1 MPPVMPLDKAP
12 HVPMLGLNTLWFQV
26 AGTICNLRCS
36 HCFISCSP
44 ENDSHKMMT
53 RSQVQRY
60 LVEARELGVKEFY
73 FTGGE
78 PLLNRELPGILAD
91 ALQIGPATVLTNG
104 MLITAS
110 IARVMRETQD
120 ASPHPL
126 EFRVSLD
133 GSTAEQNDR
142 IRGKGV
148 FAKATQGIRNLRG
161 VGFEPIITACQID
174 ETRPPDEFRRG
185 FEDLARRVGQA
196 TPRLKILPPLFLGA
210 LAKTGRPYHPHERVS
225 DACFVNYPWESL
237 QCSTCR
243 MVTSEGVYVCP
254 ILIDEPTARMGRTI
268 RETLRPFPLA
278 FSACYTC
285 RMQGLSCANPPEPYT
300 KGRGVPMHAP
310 QVTIRADGEITRADV
325 QQFYAEAAL
334 DPKPALCCPGGY
346 DASETAHIPKEVLE
360 RSYGCGSPMGAA
372 GLIPGEIVVDLGSGA
387 GIDVFVAAQKV
398 ERNGKVIGVD
408 MTPEMRAQALGA
420 ADQVARNLGYRNTE
434 FRHGYLEEIPVDGQS
449 VDLVTSNCVLNLSR
463 DKRKVF
469 REIARILR
477 HGGRFVIADILSEKP
492 VPREWQGDKQLWG
505 ECIAG
510 ALSEEEFLAAALET
524 GFYGLQILTRT
535 SYRRVGGHNFYAVTV
550 RGWKF
555 QKGSTC
561 VYTGQHAIYL
571 GPYSQVSDDDGHT
584 YRRGVPFE
592 ICTDTAAKLA
602 SPPYGGQFLI
612 TGPQVSQARAMT
624 CSPSSSGERCC

>member
-1 MPPVMPLDKAP
+1 MPPIMPPDKAP
-12 HVPMLGLNTLWFQV
+12 HVPMLGLKTLWFQV

-44 ENDSHKMMT
+44 ENDSHTMMT

-60 LVEARELGVKEFY
+60 LAEARELGVEEFY

-78 PLLNRELPGILAD
+78 PLLNRELPGILVD
-91 ALQIGPATVLTNG
+91 ALHIGPATVLTNG

-110 IARVMRETQD
+110 IARVMREIQD

-133 GSTAEQNDR
+133 GSTAEQNDA

-148 FAKATQGIRNLRG
+148 FGKATQGIRNLRA

-174 ETRPPDEFRRG
+174 EHQDPNAFRRG
-185 FEDLARRVGQA
+185 FEDLARRMGQM

-210 LAKTGRPYHPHERVS
+210 LEKSVRPYRATERVT
-225 DACFVNYPWESL
+225 DACFVNYSWESL

-254 ILIDEPTARMGRTI
+254 ILLDEPTARMGQTI

-278 FSACYTC
+278 YSACYTC
-285 RMQGLSCANPPEPYT
+285 RVQGLSCANPSEP
-300 KGRGVPMHAP
+300 HAP
-310 QVTIRADGEITRADV
+310 VRAAREVTRADV

-334 DPKPALCCPGGY
+334 EPKPALCCPGGY
-346 DASETAHIPKEVLE
+346 EGAETAHIPEEVLQ
-360 RSYGCGSPMGAA
+360 RAYGCGSPMGMAELA
-372 GLIPGEIVVDLGSGA
+372 PGEIVVDLGSGA
-387 GIDVFVAAQKV
+387 GIDVFVAAKTV
-398 ERNGKVIGVD
+398 GKDGTVIGVD
-408 MTPEMRAQALGA
+408 MTPEMLAQALGA
-420 ADQVARNLGYRNTE
+420 AGQVARNLGYRNTE
-434 FRHGYLEEIPVDGQS
+434 FRHGYLEEIPVDDAS
-449 VDLVTSNCVLNLSR
+449 VDLVTSNCVLNLST
-463 DKRKVF
+463 DKGKVF
-469 REIARILR
+469 REIGRILR
-477 HGGRFVIADILSEKP
+477 HGGRFVIADIVSEKP
-492 VPREWQGDKQLWG
+492 VPREWQGDRHLWG

-510 ALSEEEFLAAALET
+510 ALAEEAFLAAALEA
-524 GFYGLQILTRT
+524 GFTGLQILTRT
-535 SYRRVGGHNFYAVTV
+535 FYREVAGQNFYALTV

-561 VYTGQHAIYL
+561 VYIGQQAIYL
-571 GPYSQVSDDDGHT
+571 GPYAQVSDDDGHT
-584 YRRGVPFE
+584 YPRGVPCE

-602 SPPYGGQFLI
+602 SRPYGGQFVI
-612 TGPQVSQARAMT
+612 TGPQPSQAGERA
-624 CSPSSSGERCC
+624 CSPSSGGERCC